1 MAKAKKTAPKAVD
14 QTTAEEAVRVLL
26 RWAGEDPGREGLRDT
41 PRRVVSAYRDWYSG
55 YGIDPREYLLLTA
68 VAGAHLFKRN
78 FEEVLIWTER
88 ALERKQNAIVAL
100 RYRIIAL
107 AYLGKVEEATT
118 TMQRMLVFQPNFGLG
133 RLKMFTFRYP
143 WMIGLIHDGLRLA
156 GAPE

>member
-1 MAKAKKTAPKAVD
+1 MKASGISRQRNLCVPWIPEDIGST
-14 QTTAEEAVRVLL
+14 L
-26 RWAGEDPGREGLRDT
+26 RALGVGPIGPRKYLR
-41 PRRVVSAYRDWYSG
+41 
-55 YGIDPREYLLLTA
+55 LTG

-143 WMIGLIHDGLRLA
+143 WMIGLIHDGLL
-156 GAPE
+156 